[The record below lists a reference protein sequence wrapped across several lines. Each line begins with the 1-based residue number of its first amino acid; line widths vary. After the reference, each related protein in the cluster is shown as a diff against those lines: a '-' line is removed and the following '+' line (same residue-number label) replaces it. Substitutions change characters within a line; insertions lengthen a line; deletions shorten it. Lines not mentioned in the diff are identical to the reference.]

1 MESEVEKKETEIEVD
16 KTVTEDIT
24 SKTDLDINN
33 VQGEEVVSTDNQI
46 HDVKGDEEMVEGHH
60 METLSVY
67 VNESQIRE
75 DLEFAKETESEKKE
89 RLGIIS
95 NSLEIS
101 NLEDQV
107 DKELIRMV
115 KVKDSEERIERLK
128 ELLSL
133 LQGYTMSQD
142 RGKDDKKKEEGTEK
156 KCEKEDTQDKQEENK
171 SSNME
176 EMKKIEES
184 DERYVN
190 EKKVKKDTDASELD
204 INGVPERKAG
214 DETNVKDETL
224 EEEDL

>member
-1 MESEVEKKETEIEVD
+1 M
-16 KTVTEDIT
+16 
-24 SKTDLDINN
+24 
-33 VQGEEVVSTDNQI
+33 
-46 HDVKGDEEMVEGHH
+46 
-60 METLSVY
+60 
-67 VNESQIRE
+67 
-75 DLEFAKETESEKKE
+75 
-89 RLGIIS
+89 GIIS

-133 LQGYTMSQD
+133 LQGYTMSQE
-142 RGKDDKKKEEGTEK
+142 RGKDDMKKEEGMKK
-156 KCEKEDTQDKQEENK
+156 KCEKDNTQDKQEENK

-176 EMKKIEES
+176 ETKKIEES

-204 INGVPERKAG
+204 INGVPERKAD
-214 DETNVKDETL
+214 DETNVKGETL
-224 EEEDL
+224 EEEDLRKNGMKVNENKNEEEKVIKSEEKKDENCEDGKKNEVKIGEDDEYDKKRWEECSD

>member
-1 MESEVEKKETEIEVD
+1 M
-16 KTVTEDIT
+16 
-24 SKTDLDINN
+24 
-33 VQGEEVVSTDNQI
+33 
-46 HDVKGDEEMVEGHH
+46 
-60 METLSVY
+60 
-67 VNESQIRE
+67 
-75 DLEFAKETESEKKE
+75 
-89 RLGIIS
+89 GIIS

-142 RGKDDKKKEEGTEK
+142 GGKDDTKKEEGTEK
-156 KCEKEDTQDKQEENK
+156 KCEKEDTEDKEEENK

-190 EKKVKKDTDASELD
+190 EKKVKKDTDTSELD
-204 INGVPERKAG
+204 INENEEEKVIKSEEK
-214 DETNVKDETL
+214 KDENCEDGKKNEVKIGEDDEYDKKDGKNVVIDEDKNGKIEESFSEIFVNLEKT
-224 EEEDL
+224 EEEIKEIKKTVQFELEPEDMEMDKIQN